1 MCGGTNDRATLTS
14 DAGVGGLEVRHQ
26 FLGARVIGVQRG
38 VGHGQLAAASS
49 GTAVVEMGRHVGRT
63 ADRAVDQ
70 IHRRRSL
77 QTRLVSRPNI
87 SVLVSVSASR
97 FGLDLSPG
105 YEAKHFGSV
114 STPEFGLYFG
124 VRAKIS
130 VSVGLQAEISVS
142 VSVSVSV

>member
-14 DAGVGGLEVRHQ
+14 DAGVGSLEVRHQ

-38 VGHGQLAAASS
+38 VRHGQLAATSA
-49 GTAVVEMGRHVGRT
+49 GTAAVEMGRHVGRT

-70 IHRRRSL
+70 IHKRRSL

-105 YEAKHFGSV
+105 HEAKHFGSV
-114 STPEFGLYFG
+114 SKPEFGLYFG

>member
-14 DAGVGGLEVRHQ
+14 DAGVRGLEVRHQ

-38 VGHGQLAAASS
+38 VGHGQLAAAST
-49 GTAVVEMGRHVGRT
+49 GTAPVEMGRHVGRT

-77 QTRLVSRPNI
+77 QTRLVSKPNI

-114 STPEFGLYFG
+114 LTPEFGLYFG

>member
-1 MCGGTNDRATLTS
+1 VI
-14 DAGVGGLEVRHQ
+14 GVQRGVRHTGGSTDVTP
-26 FLGARVIGVQRG
+26 LVQRG
-38 VGHGQLAAASS
+38 VGHGQLAAAST
-49 GTAVVEMGRHVGRT
+49 GTAAVEMGRHVGRT

-87 SVLVSVSASR
+87 SVSVSVSASR